1 MAIAD
6 AVSIK
11 VFFFLN
17 LNSLSHFLT
26 ANTKMWMDGWM
37 DLPYFFLYLFFEKEG
52 ELGPA
57 KQFIPADL

>member
-1 MAIAD
+1 
-6 AVSIK
+6 
-11 VFFFLN
+11 
-17 LNSLSHFLT
+17 
-26 ANTKMWMDGWM
+26 MWMDGWM